1 MCAMLTMLGDSA
13 IPEKTQTGGVED
25 ILFSTPP
32 RIFRLVTLP
41 SEIPVK
47 TSFNVLHNCVPP
59 APLERSKTKI
69 HGNYAWFFLEQP
81 WKFHLLLINWPIT
94 TCLRSYYRFTL
105 STDIDIPI
113 LKYLATYTDL
123 NGIFEWITQPNT
135 VQLLGHS
142 RKNPNNKVDW
152 GHGIASGIKCRKSTW
167 KLQGLSKKQVE
178 FPEVIKKFIRDFHGS
193 WFLNGIGISNEC
205 SKILWNFQGWSFVF
219 FRISKGKV
227 TNLKS
232 LRIFFKKVCHLF
244 GFFLE

>member
-1 MCAMLTMLGDSA
+1 MMCAMLTMLGDLA

-32 RIFRLVTLP
+32 GIFRLVTLP

-47 TSFNVLHNCVPP
+47 TSFKVLHNCVPP

-113 LKYLATYTDL
+113 LKYLARYTDL
-123 NGIFEWITQPNT
+123 NGISEWITQPNSSVT
-135 VQLLGHS
+135 GPFQKKS
-142 RKNPNNKVDW
+142 KQQ
-152 GHGIASGIKCRKSTW
+152 SG
-167 KLQGLSKKQVE
+167 
-178 FPEVIKKFIRDFHGS
+178 
-193 WFLNGIGISNEC
+193 
-205 SKILWNFQGWSFVF
+205 
-219 FRISKGKV
+219 
-227 TNLKS
+227 
-232 LRIFFKKVCHLF
+232 LRTRNCQWY
-244 GFFLE
+244 